1 MPHTQQGNTLISSL
15 LGLFII
21 ALLGTLAY
29 LQWRGD
35 FHPNIDEKTA
45 HYAIVLSNGQSIF
58 AHVDRVSAGQ
68 IELSDVFYIQSRMNP
83 ETKEVQNALI
93 RRGKIEW
100 HSPKKMLVN
109 GRSILIMEP
118 VDPESKVAKLIAE
131 QKAAEK

>member
-1 MPHTQQGNTLISSL
+1 MSHKHRGNTLISSL

-21 ALLGTLAY
+21 ALLGALAY

-45 HYAIVLSNGQSIF
+45 HYAIVLINGQSIL

-68 IELSDVFYIQSRMNP
+68 LELSDVFYIHSRMNP
-83 ETKEVQNALI
+83 ETKETQNALI

-100 HSPKKMLVN
+100 HSPRKMLVN
-109 GRSILIMEP
+109 GRNILFMEP
-118 VDPESKVAKLIAE
+118 VDPESQVAKLIAE
-131 QKAAEK
+131 QKAEQK